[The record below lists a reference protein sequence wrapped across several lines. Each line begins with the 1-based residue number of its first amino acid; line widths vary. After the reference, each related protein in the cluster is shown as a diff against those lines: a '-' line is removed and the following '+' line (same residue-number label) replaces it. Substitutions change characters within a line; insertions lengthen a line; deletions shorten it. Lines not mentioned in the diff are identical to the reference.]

1 VTGSNNITVLAS
13 GNLGKLKELQAA
25 MLDTGLKLQPQSD
38 FAVPEAEE
46 DGLTFIENALN
57 QSDFAVPEAE
67 EDGLTFVENALK
79 KARNA
84 ALHTGLPALADDSGL
99 VVPALG
105 GAPGIHSAR
114 FSGQGDTQN
123 NEKLLQEMLPLHGQD
138 RKAWFVCVL
147 VKIAS
152 ANDPTPIIAEGY
164 WHGHIAKLPSGT
176 SGFGY
181 DPLFQV
187 DESGRTAAQL
197 SRAEKQALSHR
208 GQAVRILRQK
218 LEH

>member
-1 VTGSNNITVLAS
+1 MTGSNNITLLAS
-13 GNLGKLKELQAA
+13 GNAGKLKELQAA
-25 MLDTGLKLQPQSD
+25 LSVTGLVLRPQSD
-38 FAVPEAEE
+38 FNVPEA
-46 DGLTFIENALN
+46 D
-57 QSDFAVPEAE
+57 

-84 ALHTGLPALADDSGL
+84 ALYTGLPALADDSGL

-114 FSGQGDTQN
+114 YSGQGDVQN
-123 NEKLLQEMLPLHGQD
+123 NVKLLRAMAPFDGDD
-138 RKAWFVCVL
+138 RRAWFICVL
-147 VKIAS
+147 VRVTS

-164 WHGHIAKLPSGT
+164 WHGHIAKEPSGA

-181 DPLFQV
+181 DPLFEI
-187 DESGRTAAQL
+187 DDTGRTAAEL
-197 SRAEKQALSHR
+197 SPTEKQALSHR
-208 GQAVRILRQK
+208 GQAVRTLRHK

>member
-1 VTGSNNITVLAS
+1 MTGSNNITVLAS

-25 MLDTGLKLQPQSD
+25 MSDTGLKLQP
-38 FAVPEAEE
+38 
-46 DGLTFIENALN
+46 

-138 RKAWFVCVL
+138 R
-147 VKIAS
+147 
-152 ANDPTPIIAEGY
+152 
-164 WHGHIAKLPSGT
+164 
-176 SGFGY
+176 
-181 DPLFQV
+181 
-187 DESGRTAAQL
+187 
-197 SRAEKQALSHR
+197 
-208 GQAVRILRQK
+208 
-218 LEH
+218 

>member
-1 VTGSNNITVLAS
+1 MTGNDNITLLAS
-13 GNLGKLKELQAA
+13 GNAGKLKELQAA
-25 MLDTGLKLQPQSD
+25 LSATGLLLQPQSD
-38 FAVPEAEE
+38 FNVPEA
-46 DGLTFIENALN
+46 D
-57 QSDFAVPEAE
+57 

-84 ALHTGLPALADDSGL
+84 ALYTGLPALADDSGL

-114 FSGQGDTQN
+114 YSGQGDVQN
-123 NEKLLQEMLPLHGQD
+123 NVKLLRAMAPFDGDD
-138 RKAWFVCVL
+138 RRAWFICVL
-147 VKIAS
+147 VRVAS

-164 WHGHIAKLPSGT
+164 WHGHIAKEPSGT

-181 DPLFQV
+181 DPLFEI
-187 DESGRTAAQL
+187 DDTGRTAAEL
-197 SRAEKQALSHR
+197 SPTEKQALSHR
-208 GQAVRILRQK
+208 GQAVRTLRHK

>member
-1 VTGSNNITVLAS
+1 MTGSNNITVLAS
-13 GNLGKLKELQAA
+13 GNLGKLKELEVA
-25 MLDTGLKLQPQSD
+25 MSDTGLQLQP
-38 FAVPEAEE
+38 
-46 DGLTFIENALN
+46 

-114 FSGQGDTQN
+114 FSGHGDGQN
-123 NEKLLQEMLPLHGQD
+123 NEKLLQEMLPFDGQD
-138 RKAWFVCVL
+138 RRAWFVCVL
-147 VKIAS
+147 VRITS
-152 ANDPTPIIAEGY
+152 ANDPSPIIAEGY

-187 DESGRTAAQL
+187 DESGRTAAEL

-208 GQAVRILRQK
+208 GQAVRILRHK

>member
-1 VTGSNNITVLAS
+1 MTKPTITSLRRSCGNKSKGEPVTGSNNITVLAS
-13 GNLGKLKELQAA
+13 GNLGKLKELEVA
-25 MLDTGLKLQPQSD
+25 MSDTGLQLQP
-38 FAVPEAEE
+38 
-46 DGLTFIENALN
+46 

-114 FSGQGDTQN
+114 FSGHGDGQN
-123 NEKLLQEMLPLHGQD
+123 NEKLLQEMLPFDGQD
-138 RKAWFVCVL
+138 RRAWFVCVL
-147 VKIAS
+147 VRITS
-152 ANDPTPIIAEGY
+152 ANDPSPIIAEGY

-187 DESGRTAAQL
+187 DESGRTAAEL

-208 GQAVRILRQK
+208 GQAVRILRHK

>member
-1 VTGSNNITVLAS
+1 MTGSNNITLLAS
-13 GNLGKLKELQAA
+13 GNLGKLKELQQA
-25 MLDTGLKLQPQSD
+25 LSDTGLVLQPQSD
-38 FAVPEAEE
+38 FAVPEADE
-46 DGLTFIENALN
+46 DG
-57 QSDFAVPEAE
+57 V
-67 EDGLTFVENALK
+67 TFVENALI

-114 FSGQGDTQN
+114 FSGEGDAQN
-123 NEKLLQEMLPLHGQD
+123 NAKLLREMLALSGDQ

-147 VKIAS
+147 VCVVS
-152 ANDPTPIIAEGY
+152 AEDPTPIIAEGY
-164 WHGHIAKLPSGT
+164 WHGHIAKKPSGT

-181 DPLFQV
+181 DPLFQI
-187 DESGRTAAQL
+187 DPSGRTAAEL
-197 SRAEKQALSHR
+197 GAAEKQTLSHR

-218 LEH
+218 LGR

>member
-1 VTGSNNITVLAS
+1 MTGSNNITLLAS
-13 GNLGKLKELQAA
+13 GNAGKLKELQAA
-25 MLDTGLKLQPQSD
+25 LSATGLVLRPQSD
-38 FAVPEAEE
+38 F
-46 DGLTFIENALN
+46 N
-57 QSDFAVPEAE
+57 VPEAE

-84 ALHTGLPALADDSGL
+84 ALYTGLPALADDSGL

-114 FSGQGDTQN
+114 YSGQGDVEN
-123 NEKLLQEMLPLHGQD
+123 NAKLLREMSPFCGDD
-138 RKAWFVCVL
+138 RRAWFICVL
-147 VKIAS
+147 VRVTS

-164 WHGHIAKLPSGT
+164 WQGHIAKEPSGT

-181 DPLFQV
+181 DPLFEI
-187 DESGRTAAQL
+187 DDTGRTAAEL
-197 SRAEKQALSHR
+197 NPTEKQALSHR
-208 GQAVRILRQK
+208 GQAVRTLRQK